1 MNYNEGA
8 LADSVFCRIPKVI
21 LLTAPTVIQEMSTAP
36 AKALKEK
43 EVIELMVCITF

>member
-1 MNYNEGA
+1 VNYNEGA
-8 LADSVFCRIPKVI
+8 LADGAFCRIPKVI
-21 LLTAPTVIQEMSTAP
+21 LFTAPTVTQKMSTTP